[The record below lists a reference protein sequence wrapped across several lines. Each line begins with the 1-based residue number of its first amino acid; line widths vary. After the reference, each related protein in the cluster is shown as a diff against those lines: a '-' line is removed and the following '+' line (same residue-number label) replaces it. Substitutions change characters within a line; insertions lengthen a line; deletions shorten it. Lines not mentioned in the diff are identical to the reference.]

1 MSGSDLEAVNTVLE
15 TITSDGFYEESTTEF
30 LEIADTVMENATDSA
45 TSIYSIS
52 SLSLKDTILSLGK
65 TVWKNNT
72 KTEKIYKSSSTTVL
86 TSPKSSNGSTTVS
99 TTVGSQTIEVE
110 MPEKGLF
117 SSSSTADEGFI
128 MVMYEDADT
137 MFQRIND
144 GSSIM
149 SPALEIILSDSTA
162 DTSNLTTPIYIEF
175 ELKEKIPDKN
185 GITAVFYNTTTSTWS
200 TTGCKTNITSNFTV
214 IAECSHLTAFAI
226 RYESAKYIEEASI
239 IWPTFTGVGIGAI
252 FLIAALLMIL
262 LKKPLLSDQLI
273 LTHVHLIVTMIVANV
288 LILVAVNTS
297 ESSLGVGCYI
307 IAFLANFAWLAS
319 HMWLVV
325 EGVVMNQM
333 INKGYKFTVPNQFI
347 RFNAFTFG
355 VSVFLALVG
364 AAVLSAADSYIN
376 IPRDYCWLDGTALLA
391 FMWIPIILLTI
402 ITLALLVKCYIE
414 LNKTS
419 HKHKEIEVEVVK
431 KTILGVLVLMILMDV
446 GWIFAGVAGATTL
459 DPSFTKI
466 QEYCNVMFIVFN
478 IFQGIAVLALFCVLN
493 PKVMGAWKGIVE
505 EVEEKDVERPPSPQD
520 IFLEIHCSESENI
533 RFLSFFH
540 SSTCPPNHS
549 LNRFPY
555 LIKSLY
561 QVAVVDNSDMKSHR
575 SAKSGRSMARSTK
588 SGRSVGDILLMS
600 AIAPLNDADEV
611 S

>member
-1 MSGSDLEAVNTVLE
+1 
-15 TITSDGFYEESTTEF
+15 
-30 LEIADTVMENATDSA
+30 
-45 TSIYSIS
+45 
-52 SLSLKDTILSLGK
+52 
-65 TVWKNNT
+65 
-72 KTEKIYKSSSTTVL
+72 
-86 TSPKSSNGSTTVS
+86 
-99 TTVGSQTIEVE
+99 
-110 MPEKGLF
+110 
-117 SSSSTADEGFI
+117 
-128 MVMYEDADT
+128 
-137 MFQRIND
+137 
-144 GSSIM
+144 
-149 SPALEIILSDSTA
+149 
-162 DTSNLTTPIYIEF
+162 
-175 ELKEKIPDKN
+175 
-185 GITAVFYNTTTSTWS
+185 
-200 TTGCKTNITSNFTV
+200 
-214 IAECSHLTAFAI
+214 
-226 RYESAKYIEEASI
+226 
-239 IWPTFTGVGIGAI
+239 
-252 FLIAALLMIL
+252 
-262 LKKPLLSDQLI
+262 
-273 LTHVHLIVTMIVANV
+273 
-288 LILVAVNTS
+288 
-297 ESSLGVGCYI
+297 
-307 IAFLANFAWLAS
+307 
-319 HMWLVV
+319 MWLVV

-431 KTILGVLVLMILMDV
+431 KTILGVLVLMILLDV

-505 EVEEKDVERPPSPQD
+505 VEEEKDVERPPSP
-520 IFLEIHCSESENI
+520 
-533 RFLSFFH
+533 
-540 SSTCPPNHS
+540 
-549 LNRFPY
+549 
-555 LIKSLY
+555 

-600 AIAPLNDADEV
+600 AIAPLNDADEKV
-611 S
+611 GDFDEGDKKKKKKKTGEEGEEKKKKKDKEGGGEEGEKKKKEKKPAGEEGAEEKKKKEKKPAGEEGEGEEKKKKKKKEGDTVAEEGAAEGEKKEKKKKEKTEGAMGEAGEEKPKKKKKTEGEDAGDGTKTEASVAKSKKKKKDKTET